1 MSKRQNWAVA
11 LLITAAF
18 FAGYCSREFSRID
31 AKRISAKADDSK
43 VSRIENR
50 FRTIRASMKN
60 AEAPGLNWEFYN
72 RPVLMASKSSLLTI
86 KNPKDKPI
94 DINSI
99 NGLDIVMT
107 YKSLNQ
113 ELILKTTVPKASI
126 KNYIKQHYNNGIP
139 TPNFS
144 VIIPPINAVP
154 KIGLNDEHD
163 AGPINIINK
172 SGVIQTIRFRRKA
185 QVADAMGT
193 GTGTVT
199 VTVTTNTGVGTI
211 GPVEVEIIE
220 YDPCADAQPAPVQ
233 APAQGM

>member
-31 AKRISAKADDSK
+31 AKRISAKADESK
-43 VSRIENR
+43 VSRIDNR

-60 AEAPGLNWEFYN
+60 AAITGLDWEFSD
-72 RPVLMASKSSLLTI
+72 RQVLMASKSSLMTFKTI
-86 KNPKDKPI
+86 SGKPI
-94 DINSI
+94 DINTV
-99 NGLDIVMT
+99 NRLDIVMT
-107 YKSLNQ
+107 YTSGNQ
-113 ELILKTTVPKASI
+113 ELILKTTVPKEVVS
-126 KNYIKQHYNNGIP
+126 NYIKKHYNNGNP
-139 TPNFS
+139 TSHFS

-154 KIGLNDEHD
+154 KIGLNDDHD
-163 AGPINIINK
+163 AGPIKIFDQ
-172 SGVIQTIRFRRKA
+172 SGVVQTIRFRRKA

-193 GTGTVT
+193 GTGSVT

-211 GPVEVEIIE
+211 GPEVVEIIE
-220 YDPCADAQPAPVQ
+220 YDPCAAAQPAPVP